1 MRYLVTGGAGFVGS
15 HAVLG
20 LLDAGHEVV
29 VVDNLSTGHLAAV
42 PSGVALHQ
50 IDMMDAQALDA
61 VVGSQDFDA
70 ALHFA
75 AISLVGES
83 MADPL
88 RYFEQNY
95 ISSLNLVRALVRH
108 DVRKLVF
115 SSTAALFGGPERD
128 APIPENA
135 PVDPGSPYGESKYII
150 ERVLHWADRIHGLR
164 SACLRYF
171 NAAGAD
177 VRGRAG
183 EDHRPETHLVP
194 IAIDAAL
201 GRRPQLSVFG
211 TDYPTRDGTCVRD
224 YLHVGDL
231 STAYQCALA
240 SIDDRSVLYNIG
252 SGRGFSNIEVIRA
265 VERVSGCK
273 LPWDAAP
280 RRGGDPATLIADS
293 GRFRSDTGWTPRLSD
308 LDTIVETAFRWREAH
323 PHGYG
328 GA

>member
-29 VVDNLSTGHLAAV
+29 VVDNLSTGHREAV
-42 PSGVALHQ
+42 PTGVTLHE
-50 IDMMDAQALDA
+50 IDLMNPRDIAD
-61 VVGSQDFDA
+61 VVGSQNFDA
-70 ALHFA
+70 VLHFA

-88 RYFEQNY
+88 RYFEQNCV
-95 ISSLNLVRALVRH
+95 SSLNLIRALVDH
-108 DVRKLVF
+108 KVSKLVF

-128 APIPENA
+128 APIPDDA
-135 PVDPGSPYGESKYII
+135 PIEPGSPYGESKHMI

-177 VRGRAG
+177 IAGRAG

-201 GRRPQLSVFG
+201 GRRSQLSVFG
-211 TDYPTRDGTCVRD
+211 TDYPTRDGSCIRD

-231 STAYQCALA
+231 STAYRHALE
-240 SIDDRSVLYNIG
+240 SISGRSVTYNLG
-252 SGRGFSNIEVIRA
+252 SGAGYSNIEVIRA
-265 VERVSGCK
+265 VERISGRR
-273 LPWDAAP
+273 LLWEAAP
-280 RRGGDPATLIADS
+280 RRGGDPATLIADAS
-293 GRFRSDTGWTPRLSD
+293 NFRKDTGWSPCLSD
-308 LDTIVETAFRWREAH
+308 LDTIVESAFRWRETH

-328 GA
+328 IL

>member
-95 ISSLNLVRALVRH
+95 ISSLNLIRALVRH
-108 DVRKLVF
+108 GVRKLVF

-135 PVDPGSPYGESKYII
+135 PVDPGSPYGESKYMI

-177 VRGRAG
+177 VLGRAG

-231 STAYQCALA
+231 STAYECALA
-240 SIDDRSVLYNIG
+240 SIDDRSVRYNIG

-265 VERVSGCK
+265 VERVSGRK

-293 GRFRSDTGWTPRLSD
+293 GSFRTDTGWTPRLSD

-323 PHGYG
+323 PQGYCRV
-328 GA
+328 

>member
-20 LLDAGHEVV
+20 LLDAGHEVEI
-29 VVDNLSTGHLAAV
+29 VDNFSTGHRKAV
-42 PSGVALHQ
+42 PPGVRVHE
-50 IDMMDAQALDA
+50 IDLMDARAIDDVVSGQRFDA
-61 VVGSQDFDA
+61 V
-70 ALHFA
+70 LHFA

-95 ISSLNLVRALVRH
+95 ISSLNLVRALVNH
-108 DVRKLVF
+108 NVRKLIF

-128 APIPENA
+128 GPIPDDA
-135 PVDPGSPYGESKYII
+135 LVAPGSPYGESKYLI

-177 VRGRAG
+177 LSGRAG

-201 GRRPQLSVFG
+201 GRREQLSVFG
-211 TDYPTRDGTCVRD
+211 TDYPTRDGSCIRD

-231 STAYQCALA
+231 STAYQYALA
-240 SIDDRSVLYNIG
+240 SIEHRSVVYNIG
-252 SGRGFSNIEVIRA
+252 SGQGFSNIEVIRA
-265 VERVSGCK
+265 VERVSGRK
-273 LPWDAAP
+273 LPWEAAP
-280 RRGGDPATLIADS
+280 RRGGDPAMLVADS
-293 GRFRSDTGWTPRLSD
+293 TRFRQDTGWSPRLSS
-308 LDTIVETAFRWREAH
+308 LESIVETAFRWRENN
-323 PHGYG
+323 PQGFG
-328 GA
+328 S